1 MLAAVGRL
9 RLLRPSANVELV
21 SRIQYRRLRCEG
33 DGVIKLR
40 YLWPVVAAFLFVS
53 SGKMSDLAAKSTDG
67 TGSRTKVIFGGTLI
81 DGTGRAALP
90 DAVIVI
96 RDGRVVSITSA
107 SNAAL
112 PADAQV
118 ISARGK
124 FIVPGLIDGHSH
136 YRSWVGELD
145 LNHGVTSIID
155 VGNPAEWMLALR
167 EGIAKGKIT
176 RLPRIYSAGNALSA
190 GPNGATSAILLSRPS
205 TDNLEVGNAEEAR
218 RVVIR
223 QLDVDKF
230 DFVSIFSKGF
240 TPDMLQAVMEEA
252 HKRGKRVFGHV
263 DEGVFD
269 FIRAGGDAVTHLSG
283 SATALLSPANLE
295 LLKKHDLPTAF
306 ARMEPA
312 KVDEFVSLMVRH
324 HVYLTPELVYEHA
337 AVTDR
342 VAEFREQAAQLLAN
356 SDIQQSLPP
365 DVPLG
370 MLSLFERVRSYGW
383 RFGFF
388 SYKDSIPP
396 VDLEEFRV
404 GYRNAQTLV
413 RKFVLAGGKL
423 EVGTDASGGLEIP
436 GLNVLQEM
444 QLLVDAGLT
453 PMQALQSA
461 TSIPAEA
468 IGVSDQV
475 GTIQPGRFA
484 DIVVLDANPL
494 ENMNNIHKI
503 SMVFQNGERI
513 EPGYHWNYALP
524 IPDPNL
530 TMDTKLLGF
539 NDSPKIFE
547 LKPKMVTEGDEST
560 TVKVNGIGFMAR
572 SQVLFNGVK
581 VPTKFESDQS
591 LSVEIPASLLV
602 KAGTGW
608 VQVTNP
614 PPGGGR
620 STSEGLIVKFR

>member
-1 MLAAVGRL
+1 M
-9 RLLRPSANVELV
+9 
-21 SRIQYRRLRCEG
+21 
-33 DGVIKLR
+33 KLR
-40 YLWPVVAAFLFVS
+40 YLWPAVPLVAAFILVS
-53 SGKMSDLAAKSTDG
+53 SANTLEFSAQQRLGKISG
-67 TGSRTKVIFGGTLI
+67 TKVILGGTLI
-81 DGTGRAALP
+81 DGTGRAPIP

-96 RDGRVVSITSA
+96 RDARVVSITSG

-112 PADAQV
+112 PAAAES
-118 ISARGK
+118 ISVRGK

-136 YRSWVGELD
+136 YRSWVGELE

-190 GPNGATSAILLSRPS
+190 GTEAATSAILLSRPA
-205 TDNLEVGNAEEAR
+205 TDNLEVHNVEEAR
-218 RVVIR
+218 GVVIR

-240 TPDMLQAVMEEA
+240 TPDMLHAVMEEA
-252 HKRGKRVFGHV
+252 HSRGKHVFGHV

-283 SATALLSPANLE
+283 SAPALLSPANLE

-306 ARMEPA
+306 ARMEPP
-312 KVDEFVSLMVRH
+312 KVDEFVSLMVGH

-342 VAEFREQAAQLLAN
+342 VAEFRDQAAQLLAS
-356 SDIQQSLPP
+356 SDLQQSLPS

-388 SYKDSIPP
+388 SYKDSIRPA
-396 VDLEEFRV
+396 DLEEFRV

-413 RKFVLAGGKL
+413 RKFVQAGGKL

-453 PMQALQSA
+453 PIQALQSA
-461 TSIPAEA
+461 TSIPAES

-475 GTIQPGRFA
+475 GTVQPGRFA
-484 DIVVLDANPL
+484 DLVILDANPL
-494 ENMNNIHKI
+494 ENIGNIQKI
-503 SMVFQNGERI
+503 SMVFQSGERI

-530 TMDTKLLGF
+530 TMDTRLLGF
-539 NDSPKIFE
+539 NDLPKIFE
-547 LKPKMVTEGDEST
+547 LTPKMATEGDEST
-560 TVKVNGIGFMAR
+560 TIKVSGIGFMAR
-572 SQVLFNGVK
+572 SQILFDGVD
-581 VPTKFESDQS
+581 VVTKFESDRS
-591 LSVEIPASLLV
+591 LSVEIPASWLA
-602 KAGTGW
+602 KAGTRW
-608 VQVTNP
+608 VQVVNP

-620 STSEGLIVKFR
+620 SSPEGFIVKFR